1 LVVECLRLVVRHA
14 STVRPDPSTL
24 GMVGERGSHHEAAPR
39 PVLGILVILGRW
51 LLDVCVKFSRGA
63 EQMARQ

>member
-1 LVVECLRLVVRHA
+1 LVVECLRLGVGHA

-24 GMVGERGSHHEAAPR
+24 GMVGERGSRREDYPR
-39 PVLGILVILGRW
+39 PVLGSLVILGRW
-51 LLDVCVKFSRGA
+51 LLDICVKFSRGA